1 MAHRTG
7 KFIMTEQEK
16 YQLIEH
22 TQRSFALDASP
33 LARASAKRPYKL
45 RIQFH
50 IGYLH
55 TTYHATKEEARAAY
69 RVMLEVFG
77 DTAIDAERSGDVE
90 RVWQEDSRDIT
101 AEAYRTYL

>member
-1 MAHRTG
+1 VG
-7 KFIMTEQEK
+7 SFIVTEQEK

-22 TQRSFALDASP
+22 AQRCLALDASP

-45 RIQFH
+45 SIQFH

-55 TTYHATKEEARAAY
+55 TTYHATEEETHAAY

-77 DTAIDAERSGDVE
+77 DTAIDIERSGDVE
-90 RVWQEDSRDIT
+90 RVWNQESGDIP
-101 AEAYRTYL
+101 AQAHRTYL

>member
-1 MAHRTG
+1 
-7 KFIMTEQEK
+7 MTEQEK

-22 TQRSFALDASP
+22 TQRSLALDASP

-55 TTYHATKEEARAAY
+55 TTYHATEEETHAAY

-77 DTAIDAERSGDVE
+77 DTAIDVDRSGDVE
-90 RVWQEDSRDIT
+90 RLWKEESGRIT
-101 AEAYRTYL
+101 AQAYRTYL

>member
-1 MAHRTG
+1 
-7 KFIMTEQEK
+7 MTEQEK

-55 TTYHATKEEARAAY
+55 TTYHATEDEAHAAY
-69 RVMLEVFG
+69 KVVLEVFG
-77 DTAIDAERSGDVE
+77 DTAIDVKRSGDVE
-90 RVWQEDSRDIT
+90 RLRME
-101 AEAYRTYL
+101 

>member
-1 MAHRTG
+1 
-7 KFIMTEQEK
+7 MTEQEK

-55 TTYHATKEEARAAY
+55 STYHATEEEAHAAY
-69 RVMLEVFG
+69 SVMLEIFG
-77 DTAIDAERSGDVE
+77 DTAVDAENSGEVD
-90 RVWQEDSRDIT
+90 RVSKAESMELT
-101 AEAYRTYL
+101 A